1 MGNSQKFLGTY
12 KLCDV
17 EGVLLD
23 FDGTLVPSE
32 KVFLHAWQEIFQN
45 KYQCGFTEKEYIK
58 YELERNTQ
66 LVDYLIENDR
76 LDPNVEKRVFMQDVY
91 DKYVIEYSNMLG
103 DTDCRPILEHI
114 AKWAGTG
121 IKLSIVS
128 TSRREYVE
136 KFFEKYEDWK
146 NLFSCVLCREDVK
159 ELKPDPMIYLLAADK
174 MGLEYSKCL
183 VIEDSPKGVKG
194 AMAAHMRV
202 IRVVENTFK
211 MESSLADFEI
221 PVLTSIKNIIL

>member
-1 MGNSQKFLGTY
+1 MGDIQKFLGTY
-12 KLCDV
+12 KLSDI

-32 KVFLHAWQEIFQN
+32 KVFLHAWQEIFQK
-45 KYQCGFTEKEYIK
+45 KYHCDFTEKEYIK

-66 LVDYLIENDR
+66 LVDYLIKNDR
-76 LDPNVEKRVFMQDVY
+76 LDPNIEKSVFMQDVY
-91 DKYVIEYSNMLG
+91 DKYVIEFGNMLESI
-103 DTDCRPILEHI
+103 DCRPILEHI
-114 AKWAGTG
+114 AKWATTG

-128 TSRREYVE
+128 TSRREYTA
-136 KFFEKYEDWK
+136 KFFEKYEEWK

-159 ELKPDPMIYLLAADK
+159 ELKPNPMIYLLAADK

-183 VIEDSPKGVKG
+183 VIEDSPKGVEG

-211 MESSLADFEI
+211 MESSLIDFEI
-221 PVLTSIKNIIL
+221 PVLTSIKNVIL